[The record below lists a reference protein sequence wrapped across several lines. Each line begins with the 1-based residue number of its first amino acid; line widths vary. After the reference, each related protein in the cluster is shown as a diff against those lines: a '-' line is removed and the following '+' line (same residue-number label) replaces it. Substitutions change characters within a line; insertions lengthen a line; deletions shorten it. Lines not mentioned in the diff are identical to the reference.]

1 MWLIQWPTHLFC
13 RVFCVPLFLVLLSY
27 FCILA
32 LALVLVYLGYAYLA
46 VLLVAGSVFG
56 LERKRLSLSVN
67 KASLPEEMQSEEPVS
82 STLKCLASELMPA
95 LEGCE
100 QNLSD
105 VLGVQEDAVTTLSD
119 SFLQFDSIMRQQN
132 QHIHD
137 LTHDSNATG
146 SEEESYS
153 EQMRSFATNTS
164 VTLDRFIQSTVD
176 MSASS
181 MDLLQKVSKIS
192 DTMPNVMKALKDI
205 DQIASQTNLLALNA
219 AIEAAR
225 AGEVGRGFA
234 VVADEVRA
242 LSNRSAGF
250 SESIQEQLRSIH
262 QQIDSLTRDV
272 GEVAAQDVTYL
283 IDAKS
288 GLDKALNQIVVKSES
303 DAKTLSRLDENAVTL
318 EEVLRRTVR
327 GLQFSD
333 INGQNLTFTASVL
346 AALREEL
353 VRLHD
358 VDAGSLSIALHE
370 QVVKLQE
377 HRAQARNPVSA
388 TSMDSGDTELF

>member
-1 MWLIQWPTHLFC
+1 
-13 RVFCVPLFLVLLSY
+13 VPLFLVLLSY

-164 VTLDRFIQSTVD
+164 VTLDRFIQWICRH
-176 MSASS
+176 
-181 MDLLQKVSKIS
+181 LLWICC
-192 DTMPNVMKALKDI
+192 
-205 DQIASQTNLLALNA
+205 
-219 AIEAAR
+219 R
-225 AGEVGRGFA
+225 
-234 VVADEVRA
+234 
-242 LSNRSAGF
+242 RSAKY
-250 SESIQEQLRSIH
+250 QTPCQ
-262 QQIDSLTRDV
+262 
-272 GEVAAQDVTYL
+272 
-283 IDAKS
+283 
-288 GLDKALNQIVVKSES
+288 
-303 DAKTLSRLDENAVTL
+303 
-318 EEVLRRTVR
+318 
-327 GLQFSD
+327 
-333 INGQNLTFTASVL
+333 
-346 AALREEL
+346 
-353 VRLHD
+353 
-358 VDAGSLSIALHE
+358 
-370 QVVKLQE
+370 
-377 HRAQARNPVSA
+377 
-388 TSMDSGDTELF
+388 M

>member
-1 MWLIQWPTHLFC
+1 
-13 RVFCVPLFLVLLSY
+13 
-27 FCILA
+27 
-32 LALVLVYLGYAYLA
+32 
-46 VLLVAGSVFG
+46 
-56 LERKRLSLSVN
+56 
-67 KASLPEEMQSEEPVS
+67 
-82 STLKCLASELMPA
+82 
-95 LEGCE
+95 
-100 QNLSD
+100 
-105 VLGVQEDAVTTLSD
+105 
-119 SFLQFDSIMRQQN
+119 
-132 QHIHD
+132 
-137 LTHDSNATG
+137 
-146 SEEESYS
+146 
-153 EQMRSFATNTS
+153 
-164 VTLDRFIQSTVD
+164 
-176 MSASS
+176 